1 MSEQGNLV
9 LTVRAGEHIT
19 IGDSITVTCIASD
32 HRGAR
37 LMVKAPKEVSIV
49 RSDATVKVP
58 PTAGAIIDQIIA
70 TARASGKVEPKVGP

>member
-9 LTVRAGEHIT
+9 LTVRVGEHIT

-37 LMVKAPKEVSIV
+37 LMVKAAKDVPII
-49 RSDATVKVP
+49 RSDATVKTP

-70 TARASGKVEPKVGP
+70 TARASGQVEPKVGP

>member
-9 LTVRAGEHIT
+9 LTVRVGEHIT
-19 IGDSITVTCIASD
+19 IGDDITVTCIASD

-37 LMVKAPKEVSIV
+37 LMVKAPKQVSIV

-58 PTAGAIIDQIIA
+58 QMSRSTIDAIIA
-70 TARASGKVEPKVGP
+70 KARASGQVEPKVGP